1 MAAARASDVERRA
14 VCDLAARFT
23 PDMGIVAFRDLD
35 REFHTTVAAAC
46 GNPLL
51 IELYGKVLDQLFRSQ
66 EFHTLLG
73 HHGNREVVQQI
84 IAESGTAHRQIAAA
98 MELADVAA
106 MEDVAGR
113 HLGDVERV
121 MVDELV

>member
-1 MAAARASDVERRA
+1 
-14 VCDLAARFT
+14 
-23 PDMGIVAFRDLD
+23 
-35 REFHTTVAAAC
+35 
-46 GNPLL
+46 
-51 IELYGKVLDQLFRSQ
+51 
-66 EFHTLLG
+66 
-73 HHGNREVVQQI
+73 
-84 IAESGTAHRQIAAA
+84 